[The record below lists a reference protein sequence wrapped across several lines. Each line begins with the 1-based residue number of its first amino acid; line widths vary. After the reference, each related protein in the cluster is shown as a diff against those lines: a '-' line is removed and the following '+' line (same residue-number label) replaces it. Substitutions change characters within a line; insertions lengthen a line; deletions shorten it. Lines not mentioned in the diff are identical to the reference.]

1 MIEEMN
7 NAGVVQEVDDHIK
20 FDYTLETPE
29 ERNELVKKIIENTP
43 PEKLTKMY
51 LEKMADYI
59 LLACKKEIKEHN
71 IMTESRWKN
80 TVKKREVSLE
90 GLSASFENKY
100 NEGGVNSSAE
110 DYVYNLIVENDKN
123 VILTPKNKITEK
135 DIEEVPGLK
144 ELYAEIHRLENEVFP
159 AAKGK
164 AKYSVKENIKALY
177 KDAYVLRASF
187 RGSINCV
194 NTIKAITKIDLYEN
208 IVVNK
213 DGELEIDCNLSLLIP
228 KHVSLI
234 LCNYSKIKQEAHSKF
249 TSDIYYTMLTLDDL
263 VEEALKDYPL
273 YKDILIYK
281 IDGLQNVDIQKKI
294 EEDHGIKY
302 SVEYIS
308 SLWRNKI
315 PKLIA
320 ETAEKRWLVWHYSE
334 EEPGKWK
341 RCSKCG
347 QIKLAHNKFFLRI
360 KVVKMVSIQFVKI
373 VEIRKKECE

>member
-159 AAKGK
+159 VAKGK
-164 AKYSVKENIKALY
+164 ARYSVKENIKALY

-234 LCNYSKIKQEAHSKF
+234 LCNYSRIKQEAHSKF

-347 QIKLAHNKFFLRI
+347 QIKLAHNKFFS
-360 KVVKMVSIQFVKI
+360 KNKSSKDGFYSICKDC
-373 VEIRKKECE
+373 RNKKKGV

>member
-1 MIEEMN
+1 MTEEMN

-164 AKYSVKENIKALY
+164 ARYSVKENIKALY

-234 LCNYSKIKQEAHSKF
+234 LCNYSRIKQEAHSKF

-347 QIKLAHNKFFLRI
+347 QIKLAHNKFFS
-360 KVVKMVSIQFVKI
+360 KNKSSKDGFYSICKDC
-373 VEIRKKECE
+373 RNKKKGV